1 MSRRRVRAG
10 TPRQSWVVMPRGGP
24 PRSLRDRAHGREMA
38 ADSATRRIT
47 PPDGVPLA
55 ETARHIGNQRIA
67 SILGEQT
74 DFREWST
81 T

>member
-1 MSRRRVRAG
+1 
-10 TPRQSWVVMPRGGP
+10 
-24 PRSLRDRAHGREMA
+24 MA